1 MKTLK
6 FITTVFIVLGTYVIH
21 VGCQAQAKQKQ
32 METKTNPLI
41 CDPTIGACEMPGM
54 RTDQDLQESETG
66 EKPVKIIYYTDPICS
81 SCWGI
86 EPQLRRLKLEYGHI
100 IEFDYRMG
108 GLLPDWS
115 YNSGGISKPSD
126 VAHHWD
132 EVSLYYQMPI
142 DGDVWLEDP
151 LSSSYPPSIAF
162 KAAQMQ
168 SNSKAIIFLRE
179 LRELLFLKKKNI
191 TKWEYVELAAKK
203 AGLDSDQLKKD
214 YERGKAKELFEQ
226 DLSKARAMGVRGF
239 PSIFI
244 TDGGDKSEFVYG
256 AKAYDLFAQS
266 VEKIY
271 PQAQKKVYK
280 KDWASLFEVYPT
292 FATREYAELSDQSIE
307 ESAKELELLV
317 KQGKIS
323 KLESK
328 NGPIWMR
335 K

>member
-1 MKTLK
+1 MKARKILIVI
-6 FITTVFIVLGTYVIH
+6 ITILGSQFLTTA
-21 VGCQAQAKQKQ
+21 CQAQAKEQT
-32 METKTNPLI
+32 MEAQNNPLI
-41 CDPTIGACEMPGM
+41 CDPVVGACEIPGL
-54 RTDQDLQESETG
+54 TENQESPAVLG
-66 EKPVKIIYYTDPICS
+66 QKPVTIIYYTDPICS

-86 EPQLRRLKLEYGHI
+86 EPQLRRLKLEYGDFI
-100 IEFDYRMG
+100 DFDYRMG

-151 LSSSYPPSIAF
+151 LFSSYPPSIAF

-168 SNSKAIIFLRE
+168 NKEKAIVFLRE

-191 TKWEYVELAAKK
+191 TKWEYVQEAAQK
-203 AGLDSDQLKKD
+203 AGLDITKLKTD
-214 YERGKAKELFEQ
+214 YENGSAKKLFEQ
-226 DLSKARAMGVRGF
+226 DLTNARSMGVRGF

-244 TDGGDKSEFVYG
+244 TDGEDKTEFVYG
-256 AKAYDLFAQS
+256 SKPYEQFANV

-271 PQAQKKVYK
+271 PTAKKTNYK
-280 KDWASLFEVYPT
+280 KDWESLFSKYPT
-292 FATREYAELSDQSIE
+292 FAAREYAEIAGKTIE
-307 ESAKELELLV
+307 ESINELEDLV
-317 KQGKIS
+317 KNGKLT

-328 NGPIWMR
+328 NGNIWM
-335 K
+335 KK